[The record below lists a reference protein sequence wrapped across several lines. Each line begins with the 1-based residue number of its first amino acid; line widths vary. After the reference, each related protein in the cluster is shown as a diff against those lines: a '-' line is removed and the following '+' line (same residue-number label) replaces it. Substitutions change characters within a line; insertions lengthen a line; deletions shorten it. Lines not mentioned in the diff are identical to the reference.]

1 MVEAV
6 NRIGH
11 EMGLRTIAEFVETQ
25 AVLDCLR
32 ELGVDYAQG
41 YAISRPRPLAERLAT
56 AGPTAPRVAAGTA
69 PA

>member
-11 EMGLRTIAEFVETQ
+11 EMGLPTIAEFVETQ

-32 ELGVDYAQG
+32 ELGVDHAQG
-41 YAISRPRPLAERLAT
+41 YAISRPRPLAERLAAAGPPRPRVV
-56 AGPTAPRVAAGTA
+56 AGPTTA
-69 PA
+69 